1 MGFSF
6 ERLSALPSIAYCG
19 PMSPLLTAKNLHFF
33 YTQQCVINNISI
45 TLNRGD
51 IVGLLGQ
58 NGAGKSTCLQM
69 LSGNLTPAEGEISVA
84 GSDLLK
90 EPETSKQKIGYL
102 PDEPPLYN
110 DLWVDE
116 YLTYA
121 ARLHRIPSN
130 AITAAVSRVK
140 KQCELNSCGRKLIGQ
155 LSKGFR
161 QRIGIAQALI
171 HQPDLIILDEPTVG
185 LDPIQIRELRDLI
198 SMLGSQHGI
207 ILSTHILP
215 EVESLCNR
223 VEILHRGE
231 ILHSEQLNQQQSTQ
245 LTIQLAEP
253 VTLDELSQLPSIE
266 SVEVLDERRFL
277 LQPAHDVTNQEIATQ
292 LVHWGLQELT
302 PQQMSLE
309 QTFIQLTSGE
319 VKP

>member
-1 MGFSF
+1 MN
-6 ERLSALPSIAYCG
+6 
-19 PMSPLLTAKNLHFF
+19 PLLIAKNLHFF
-33 YTQQCVINNISI
+33 YTQQCIIKKLSI
-45 TLNRGD
+45 KLNRGD

-69 LSGNLTPAEGEISVA
+69 LSGNLYPAEGEISID

-90 EPETSKQKIGYL
+90 EPEAAKQKIGYL

-121 ARLHRIPSN
+121 ARLHRIPSS
-130 AITAAVSRVK
+130 AITTAVNRVK

-171 HQPDLIILDEPTVG
+171 HQPDLIILDEPTIG
-185 LDPIQIRELRDLI
+185 LDPVQMRELRDLI

-215 EVESLCNR
+215 EVESICNR
-223 VEILHRGE
+223 VDILHQGE
-231 ILHSEQLNQQQSTQ
+231 ILHSEQLNQQQGDQ

-253 VTLDELSQLPSIE
+253 PAFEALSKLPSIK
-266 SVEVLDERRFL
+266 SAISLGERRFL
-277 LQPAHDVTNQEIATQ
+277 LQPANDATNQEIAAQ
-292 LVHWGLQELT
+292 LIPWGLQVLT
-302 PQQMSLE
+302 PQQKSLE
-309 QTFIQLTSGE
+309 QRFIQLTSGE
-319 VKP
+319 VQQR